1 MKNLVLIDFTEESEN
16 ALKYA
21 IEFTKLI
28 NGELE
33 MLNVTCV
40 KDFSESY
47 NQLMDMQVRFS
58 TPEFKIGAVELEGNF
73 EDELDKY
80 ITDHKI
86 GFIFSGTHK
95 KRIFEHVFPSHAL
108 KLLNRIKANF
118 IFVPKNLVSYRPIKK
133 VLAPIYPDKHSLK
146 KLEALRYLHNFIDF
160 EFILATYK
168 SKDEE
173 LKKTLIVAAKLLQDA
188 GIEFSIEYV
197 GYSESEFH
205 RLIDNYA
212 FKLDVD
218 LLSIVNLTESKVFN
232 QESKG
237 FVDDLIRNRHYMP
250 ILTIQDK
257 NLEGQISID
266 YN

>member
-1 MKNLVLIDFTEESEN
+1 MKNLVLIDFTKESEN

-28 NGELE
+28 DGKLE
-33 MLNVTCV
+33 MLNVTSL
-40 KDFSESY
+40 KNFSTSY
-47 NQLMDMQVRFS
+47 HQIMDMQLRFS
-58 TPEFKIGAVELEGNF
+58 TPEFKIGVVELGGDF
-73 EDELDKY
+73 EDELNKY

-95 KRIFEHVFPSHAL
+95 KRIFEHIFSSHVL

-118 IFVPKNLVSYRPIKK
+118 IFVPQNLVSYRPIRK
-133 VLAPIYPDKHSLK
+133 VLAPIYPDKHSLQ
-146 KLEALRYLHNFIDF
+146 KLEALRYLYSFIDF

-168 SKDEE
+168 SKDEK
-173 LKKTLIVAAKLLQDA
+173 LKETLIVAAKLLQNA
-188 GIEFSIEYV
+188 GIKFSIEYV
-197 GYSESEFH
+197 GNSESEFH
-205 RLIDNYA
+205 RLIDDFA

-218 LLSIVNLTESKVFN
+218 LLSIVNMTQSKVFN

-237 FVDDLIRNRHYMP
+237 FVDDLIRNKHYIP

-257 NLEGQISID
+257 NLSSKISFD

>member
-28 NGELE
+28 DGELE
-33 MLNVTCV
+33 ILNVTSV
-40 KDFSESY
+40 KNFSSSY
-47 NQLMDMQVRFS
+47 NQIMDMQVKYS
-58 TPEFKIGAVELEGNF
+58 TPEFKIGAVELEGDF
-73 EDELDKY
+73 EDELYKY

-86 GFIFSGTHK
+86 GFIFSGTHE
-95 KRIFEHVFPSHAL
+95 KRMFEHIFPSHTL

-133 VLAPIYPDKHSLK
+133 VLAPIYPNNHSLK
-146 KLEALRYLHNFIDF
+146 KLEALRYLHSFIDF

-173 LKKTLIVAAKLLQDA
+173 LKETLIVAAQLLENA
-188 GIEFSIEYV
+188 GIKFSIEYL
-197 GYSESEFH
+197 GYSESEFN
-205 RLIDNYA
+205 RLIENFA
-212 FKLDVD
+212 TKLSVD
-218 LLSIVNLTESKVFN
+218 LLSIVNLTESKMFN

-237 FVDDLIRNRHYMP
+237 FVDDLIRNKNYIP

-257 NLEGQISID
+257 NLSNQVNFD